1 MLQEGVSRVLL
12 GCFIG
17 VYRVIQR
24 YLMGIFRVLKGS
36 FRVIKE
42 SFKNISRKFL
52 GSVNSILMVFQE
64 SFEVQG
70 CFSSGFKGV

>member
-1 MLQEGVSRVLL
+1 
-12 GCFIG
+12 
-17 VYRVIQR
+17 
-24 YLMGIFRVLKGS
+24 MGIFRVLKGS